1 MSATSSYSLQG
12 AREVN
17 NRKLVGLWFGLLAIP
32 LTAIVLFAV
41 LQPIKVV
48 PRIGLAPGF
57 IFTDMNGERLSNEDL
72 RGKMVIYNFTTTS
85 CTTPCIDTSAA
96 MQQVQ
101 EMVKRFDAS
110 GIPIVLVTMLLDSE
124 NATPE
129 KMRSYAQR
137 VGADP
142 TVWRIVTGPPDR
154 LKQVVGGGFGLY
166 YEQKDN
172 NVFEFA
178 PMTAL
183 VDGNGILRAQYKRGT
198 PDVDFIQRDLKLM
211 IDEVQN
217 SAGAGGLVYE
227 AAHLFACYAT
237 YY

>member
-1 MSATSSYSLQG
+1 MSVTSSYSSQD
-12 AREVN
+12 AREMS
-17 NRKLVGLWFGLLAIP
+17 NRKLVGLWFSLLAIP

-41 LQPIKVV
+41 LQPIKVT

-85 CTTPCIDTSAA
+85 CTTPCVDTSAA
-96 MQQVQ
+96 MQQMQ
-101 EMVKRFDAS
+101 EMVKRLDTG
-110 GIPIVLVTMLLDSE
+110 GIPVMMVTMLLDSE

-129 KMRSYAQR
+129 RMRSYAQR

-142 TVWRIVTGPPDR
+142 AVWRIVTGPPDR

-172 NVFEFA
+172 GVFEFA
-178 PMTAL
+178 PLTAL
-183 VDGNGILRAQYKRGT
+183 VDGNGILRAQYKRGA
-198 PDVDFIQRDLKLM
+198 PEVDFVERDLKLM

-237 YY
+237 Y

>member
-1 MSATSSYSLQG
+1 MSITSSYSPQG
-12 AREVN
+12 ADEVS
-17 NRKLVGLWFGLLAIP
+17 NRKLIVLWFGLLAIP
-32 LTAIVLFAV
+32 LAAIVLFAV
-41 LQPIKVV
+41 LQPVKVV

-72 RGKMVIYNFTTTS
+72 RGKMVIYTFTTTS
-85 CTTPCIDTSAA
+85 CTMPCVDTSAA
-96 MQQVQ
+96 MQQLQ
-101 EMVKRFDAS
+101 EMVKRLDTG
-110 GIPIVLVTMLLDSE
+110 GIPVMMVTMLLDSE
-124 NATPE
+124 DATPE
-129 KMRSYAQR
+129 RMRSYAQR

-142 TVWRIVTGPPDR
+142 TVWRVVTGPPDR

-172 NVFEFA
+172 SVFEFA

-183 VDGNGILRAQYKRGT
+183 VDGNGILRAHYKRGA
-198 PDVDFIQRDLKLM
+198 PDIDFVERDLKLM
-211 IDEVQN
+211 IDEVKN

-237 YY
+237 Y

>member
-1 MSATSSYSLQG
+1 MNVTSSYPQQNIAEG
-12 AREVN
+12 H
-17 NRKLVGLWFGLLAIP
+17 NRKLIALWLALLAIP
-32 LTAIVLFAV
+32 LVAIVLFAV
-41 LQPIKVV
+41 LQPVKVV

-72 RGKMVIYNFTTTS
+72 RGKMVIYNFTTTA
-85 CTTPCIDTSAA
+85 CEAPCIDTSPT
-96 MQQVQ
+96 MQQLQ
-101 EMVKRFDAS
+101 EMVQRIDTR
-110 GIPIVLVTMLLDSE
+110 GIPVAMVTMLLDAE
-124 NATPE
+124 QATPE
-129 KMRSYAQR
+129 RMRAYAEQ

-142 TVWRIVTGPPDR
+142 AIWHIVTGAPER
-154 LKQVVGGGFGLY
+154 LKQVVGGGFELY

-172 NVFEFA
+172 GVFEFA

-183 VDGNGILRAQYKRGT
+183 VDGNGILRVQYKRDA
-198 PDVDFIQRDLKLM
+198 PDVDFVERDLQLM

-237 YY
+237 Y